1 MFRVNVQNVS
11 KVYKIYNKP
20 QDRLWEALFKK
31 SRHSLFA
38 VLSDISFSLSLGQS
52 LGVIGDNG
60 AGKSTLLKIISGTI
74 QPTAGNI
81 EVNGRVAALLEL
93 GAGFHPEFTG
103 RQNIHLNASLLG
115 ISDKE
120 IKEKEHK
127 IIEFAELEDFIDRPI
142 RTYSSGMHVRLA
154 FSIATMVDPD
164 ILVVDEALAVGDIP
178 FQKKCM
184 SRMNLFKK
192 QGKTMLFC
200 SHSMYHV
207 QELCD
212 QVIWLDNGKIK
223 KAGKCDEVVGLYE
236 AFCNRQKVISGDV
249 NKHDVQKNV
258 HEKDCRIISFTIKSR
273 EGKELASL
281 TETDLMSPII
291 LEMEINVMADNIN
304 PHFGFAITSTEEE
317 ILGASLTNYYG
328 MKLGPYFRGQ
338 SIIVRYELD
347 FFPLRIGTF
356 MLLGAVSDDTGL
368 LWYDSKYLG
377 PFTIVMGKGIGQVS
391 LVGSWNIVE

>member
-1 MFRVNVQNVS
+1 MFRVNVQNLS

-31 SRHSLFA
+31 PRHSLFA
-38 VLSDISFSLSLGQS
+38 VLSEISFSLSLGQS

-60 AGKSTLLKIISGTI
+60 AGKSTLLKIIAGTV

-115 ISDKE
+115 ISEQE
-120 IKEKEHK
+120 IREKEDK

-164 ILVVDEALAVGDIP
+164 ILVVDEALAVGDMT

-184 SRMNLFKK
+184 ARMNLFKE

-212 QVIWLDNGKIK
+212 QVIWLENGRIK
-223 KAGKCDEVVGLYE
+223 QAGKCDEVVGLYE
-236 AFCNRQKVISGDV
+236 DFCNRQKSASGTANEYNV
-249 NKHDVQKNV
+249 KENV
-258 HEKDCRIISFTIKSR
+258 HEKDCRILSFNIKSR
-273 EGKELASL
+273 EGKKLETL
-281 TETDLMSPII
+281 TDPMSPIV
-291 LEMEINVMADNIN
+291 LEMKIQVMADNIN

-317 ILGASLTNYYG
+317 ILGATLTNYHG

-338 SIIVRYELD
+338 IIVARYELD

-391 LVGSWNIVE
+391 LMGSWDIDE